1 MTAIPL
7 KDAIERLA
15 KAVEQAGTDDL
26 REIFAEL
33 YPAKS
38 LPDVSDANGPA
49 LAKELARHVR
59 RWISGTWSSPPTAT
73 STTTRKTRPCATTK
87 ASYGTRSSKESP
99 ASRMGVARAGHRS
112 QALYRRHRPRTRH
125 LDPRRP
131 AAHGLSGGAT
141 APLGPAAQCVD
152 VRHRRT
158 GCLLLRRLHRHRCG
172 HGQFQEPPGHDQP

>member
-59 RWISGTWSSPPTAT
+59 RGIEPEEAVDLWNVVFPTDRHVYYDEEDQT
-73 STTTRKTRPCATTK
+73 LRHN
-87 ASYGTRSSKESP
+87 ESE
-99 ASRMGVARAGHRS
+99 
-112 QALYRRHRPRTRH
+112 
-125 LDPRRP
+125 
-131 AAHGLSGGAT
+131 
-141 APLGPAAQCVD
+141 
-152 VRHRRT
+152 
-158 GCLLLRRLHRHRCG
+158 LRYA
-172 HGQFQEPPGHDQP
+172 